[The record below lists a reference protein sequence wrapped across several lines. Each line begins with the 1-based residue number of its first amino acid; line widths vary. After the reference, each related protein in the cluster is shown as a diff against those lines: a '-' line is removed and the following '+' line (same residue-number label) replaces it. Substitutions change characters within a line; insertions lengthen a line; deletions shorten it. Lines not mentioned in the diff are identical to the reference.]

1 MNRAKLPFDSGQQSC
16 LSPSA
21 VRDDED
27 DDGQLTPLCH
37 PNAQAESSGSFFS
50 RVKQTLSSSP
60 LGNILGQ
67 NNSTSVHSNNLDA
80 KGNNYSLKLTR
91 NREVQT
97 SQDNSPAL
105 TPRCVP
111 RTKHVFTPVPGY
123 FHSHSRSGTEGSTQ
137 SDDFSDSGSPSV
149 FASSF
154 SASCFSPLSLTSH
167 PALATFT
174 HESDSDDKWSP
185 VLTSPSEAQSTPP
198 LTPATSLYD
207 TTIIQNPKSAYSQ
220 TRSQRSA
227 SISIRDEES
236 MHSSPDE
243 KKGKKPA
250 QPFPYDT
257 LLADIS
263 GPLAPCDTKIEAV
276 NADDDIGGWWGL
288 EYTLELSRRDSHASD
303 TSTGEHSKSHESW
316 AAIHQGAISPV
327 CEDANFQDWQRWHR
341 TLDKMELR
349 RRRKRTIDFI
359 EESEHFSSLY
369 LDEMLAQRAI
379 QIHEELLTEDEIYD
393 ALVWVEYAAE
403 RRPVGPSAFTVY
415 FLIMTAVFQDPFVPP
430 EKHNLSWVLKS
441 HRSLACLRELQD
453 VGSDDEQE

>member
-1 MNRAKLPFDSGQQSC
+1 MNRAKPPFDSGQQSC
-16 LSPSA
+16 LSPSTA
-21 VRDDED
+21 RDDED

-67 NNSTSVHSNNLDA
+67 NNSASVRSNNSDA
-80 KGNNYSLKLTR
+80 KSMNYSLNLIR

-97 SQDNSPAL
+97 SQNNSPAL

-111 RTKHVFTPVPGY
+111 KTKHALTPIPGY
-123 FHSHSRSGTEGSTQ
+123 SPSHSRSGTEGSTQ
-137 SDDFSDSGSPSV
+137 SDDSSDSGSPSF

-154 SASCFSPLSLTSH
+154 SASCFSPLSLASH
-167 PALATFT
+167 PAVATSA

-185 VLTSPSEAQSTPP
+185 GLTSPSEMQSTPP

-207 TTIIQNPKSAYSQ
+207 TTISHSPKSAYSQ

-227 SISIRDEES
+227 SISIYDEES
-236 MHSSPDE
+236 VHSIPDD

-250 QPFPYDT
+250 PPFPYDT

-263 GPLAPCDTKIEAV
+263 GPLAPSDTKAEAV
-276 NADDDIGGWWGL
+276 NADDDVGDWWGL
-288 EYTLELSRRDSHASD
+288 EYTLELSRRDSRASD
-303 TSTGEHSKSHESW
+303 TSSSTTGEHSKSHESW
-316 AAIHQGAISPV
+316 AAIHQGAIPPV

-369 LDEMLAQRAI
+369 LDEMLAQRAVH
-379 QIHEELLTEDEIYD
+379 IHEELLTEDEIYD
-393 ALVWVEYAAE
+393 ALVWIEYAAE
-403 RRPVGPSAFTVY
+403 RRP
-415 FLIMTAVFQDPFVPP
+415 DPFVPP

-441 HRSLACLRELQD
+441 HRSVACLRELQD
-453 VGSDDEQE
+453 VSFDDEQE

>member
-1 MNRAKLPFDSGQQSC
+1 MDRAKVPFDTGQSY

-21 VRDDED
+21 ARDDED

-67 NNSTSVHSNNLDA
+67 NNSTSVRSNNLDA
-80 KGNNYSLKLTR
+80 RGNNYSLKLTR
-91 NREVQT
+91 NREVQI

-105 TPRCVP
+105 TPRCGP

-123 FHSHSRSGTEGSTQ
+123 SPCHYRTGTEDSTQ
-137 SDDFSDSGSPSV
+137 SDDSLDFGSPSV

-154 SASCFSPLSLTSH
+154 SASCFSPLSLASH
-167 PALATFT
+167 PSLTTSA

-185 VLTSPSEAQSTPP
+185 VLTSPSETQSTPP

-207 TTIIQNPKSAYSQ
+207 TTINQSLKSAYSQ

-227 SISIRDEES
+227 SISIRDEENV
-236 MHSSPDE
+236 HSSPDD

-250 QPFPYDT
+250 PPFPYHT

-263 GPLAPCDTKIEAV
+263 GPLAPCDANIEAV
-276 NADDDIGGWWGL
+276 NADDDIGDWWGL
-288 EYTLELSRRDSHASD
+288 EHTLELSRRDSRASD
-303 TSTGEHSKSHESW
+303 TSSSTTGEHSKSHESW
-316 AAIHQGAISPV
+316 AAIHQGAIPPV

-393 ALVWVEYAAE
+393 ALVWIEYAAE
-403 RRPVGPSAFTVY
+403 RRP
-415 FLIMTAVFQDPFVPP
+415 DPFVPP
-430 EKHNLSWVLKS
+430 EKHDLSWVLKS

-453 VGSDDEQE
+453 VGSDDEQEFVLQKPVFE